1 MRWGGIDARC
11 VVVSSPWEGIM
22 KTPIALLICL
32 LIARV
37 AAAGTGT
44 PAQSAVKDPPAQ
56 TDGQSP
62 RPVLTL
68 MEQNP
73 WLMVIGSDSP
83 TFALYDDGTVI
94 FLKRAGEGDAVLQT
108 TRLRPEELKAFTDSV
123 PLKELSDLPRSDYV
137 ASSATDQTTT
147 VIHAWRDGQRKSVS
161 VYGNVRSGVERSK
174 RQAGKVAPEDDV
186 VFINMKSVPQ
196 SFSDTVQRL
205 TRFDHPRAERWVPP
219 EIEVMIWPYEYAP
232 DA

>member
-1 MRWGGIDARC
+1 
-11 VVVSSPWEGIM
+11 
-22 KTPIALLICL
+22 
-32 LIARV
+32 
-37 AAAGTGT
+37 
-44 PAQSAVKDPPAQ
+44 
-56 TDGQSP
+56 
-62 RPVLTL
+62 
-68 MEQNP
+68 
-73 WLMVIGSDSP
+73 
-83 TFALYDDGTVI
+83 
-94 FLKRAGEGDAVLQT
+94 
-108 TRLRPEELKAFTDSV
+108 LKAFTDSL
-123 PLKELSDLPRSDYV
+123 PLKELSDLPQSDYV

-186 VFINMKSVPQ
+186 VLINMKSVPQ

-232 DA
+232 DASLPWPKEWPGLKDPRTRRRGAGRYSLYLPSTELEALRKFLSSRREKQAILIDGKKWAVSYRMPFPRESEWMSGGR